1 MLLERE
7 DALNPKTIKYCPD
20 RGKFLTTQLP
30 VANIS
35 KSAWWTFEG
44 STAILKANE
53 QGGMAMSLG
62 ERIYKLRTEREMSQ
76 GDLADALE
84 VSRQSISK
92 WETNGSVP
100 ELDKL
105 VKLSEIFDVSLD
117 ELVTGKEQEKKP
129 ETVVEEPT
137 PAEPKF
143 EPQIIYVEKQ
153 VRPTLTPAQILGI
166 ILIACSIL
174 SFLILDDLFE
184 ALALCFPVAIGGTL
198 CLVTKHPLLWCS
210 WCGSVTWWVYM
221 FILAHRGKSQT
232 LFLIIGSLLV
242 GAALAYTIYL
252 HKKEGIHI
260 PVWGW
265 ALLILVLVLAG
276 TLLAI
281 KLIPPSFGVVEH
293 STPAIPVP
301 DASIVPGG

>member
-1 MLLERE
+1 
-7 DALNPKTIKYCPD
+7 
-20 RGKFLTTQLP
+20 
-30 VANIS
+30 
-35 KSAWWTFEG
+35 
-44 STAILKANE
+44 
-53 QGGMAMSLG
+53 MSLG
-62 ERIYKLRTEREMSQ
+62 ERIYKLRTEKEMSQ

-105 VKLSEIFDVSLD
+105 IKLSEIFGISLD
-117 ELVTGKEQEKKP
+117 ELVTGKETEQQEKQ
-129 ETVVEEPT
+129 EEPEVVIPPQT
-137 PAEPKF
+137 EPK
-143 EPQIIYVEKQ
+143 IVYVEKPIM
-153 VRPTLTPAQILGI
+153 PTISAAQILGI
-166 ILIACSIL
+166 ILILGSLLC
-174 SFLILDDLFE
+174 FVVFDDLRD
-184 ALALCFPVAIGGTL
+184 ALFLCLPVAIWGVL

-221 FILAHRGKSQT
+221 FILAHRWESQT
-232 LFLIIGSLLV
+232 LFLIIGILLV

-252 HKKEGIHI
+252 QKKERIHI

-281 KLIPPSFGVVEH
+281 NLLPPSFGIVEH
-293 STPAIPVP
+293 STPATPVP
-301 DASIVPGG
+301 DASVGLD